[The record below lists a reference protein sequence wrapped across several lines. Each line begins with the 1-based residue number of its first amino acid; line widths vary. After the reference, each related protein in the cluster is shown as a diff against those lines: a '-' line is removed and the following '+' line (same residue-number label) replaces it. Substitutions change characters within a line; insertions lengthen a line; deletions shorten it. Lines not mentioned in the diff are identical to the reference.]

1 MTESVAILGS
11 TGSIGVSVLDVIR
24 RHPDKYRV
32 AGLSANIN
40 LAALGRQCAEF
51 NPELAVMAD
60 EGAAKKLAGALAVK
74 GAVKGTDTRVLGGAE
89 ALSELAGS
97 GADIVVCGIVGAAGL
112 RSTLAA
118 VRGGKKVLIANKE
131 PLVMLGQ
138 LIMAEARASG
148 ATVIPVDSEHNAIFQ
163 CLPQCLPQDSAQA
176 TPQNVGRGAAR
187 AWDTAGIHKLWLT
200 GSGGPFR
207 QLPPEDFSRVT
218 PAQAC
223 AHPNWEMGPKISV
236 DSATMMNKGLELI
249 EAGVLFS
256 MAVGDIEIVIHPQSV
271 IHSMVEY
278 VDGSILAQLSSPD
291 MRVSIANALGWPRR
305 IDSGARRLS
314 LLDCGRFDFEAPD
327 HRRFPSIGLARAAA
341 HAGGAMPAV
350 MNAANEVAVE
360 AFLGKT
366 LAFDKIPLVVERT
379 MARAEAGPVCDLESV
394 LAADRQ
400 ARRLCRELLP
410 GRGTNQAGS
419 PPEKSVVVKKEH
431 GKEHDK
437 KDMIKRAGS

>member
-60 EGAAKKLAGALAVK
+60 ERAAKKLAGELTGAD
-74 GAVKGTDTRVLGGAE
+74 AVKGTATRVLGGAE

-163 CLPQCLPQDSAQA
+163 CLPQNLPQDSAQVI
-176 TPQNVGRGAAR
+176 PQNVGAQNPAR

-314 LLDCGRFDFEAPD
+314 LLECGRFDFEAPD

-341 HAGGAMPAV
+341 YAGGAMPAV

-410 GRGTNQAGS
+410 GRGASRAGAPS
-419 PPEKSVVVKKEH
+419 EKASAEKASAEKASTE
-431 GKEHDK
+431 
-437 KDMIKRAGS
+437 KRAG

>member
-40 LAALGRQCAEF
+40 LAALERQCAEF

-60 EGAAKKLAGALAVK
+60 EGAAKKLAGELTGAD
-74 GAVKGTDTRVLGGAE
+74 AVKGTDTRVLGGAE
-89 ALSELAGS
+89 ALSELAAS

-176 TPQNVGRGAAR
+176 TPQNPGPGAAR

-314 LLDCGRFDFEAPD
+314 LLDCAGFDFEAPD

-350 MNAANEVAVE
+350 MNAANEVAVA

-379 MARAEAGPVCDLESV
+379 MARSSAGPVCDLESV

-419 PPEKSVVVKKEH
+419 PPKKSVVVK
-431 GKEHDK
+431 KEHDK

>member
-40 LAALGRQCAEF
+40 RAALGRQCAEF

-60 EGAAKKLAGALAVK
+60 EGAAKKLAGELT
-74 GAVKGTDTRVLGGAE
+74 GAGADTRVLGGAE

-176 TPQNVGRGAAR
+176 TPQNPGRAAQ

-249 EAGVLFS
+249 EAGALFS

-379 MARAEAGPVCDLESV
+379 MARSSAGPVCDLESV

-410 GRGTNQAGS
+410 GRGTNQAGL
-419 PPEKSVVVKKEH
+419 PPKKSVVVKKEH

-437 KDMIKRAGS
+437 KNMIKRAGS